1 MQTKILNY
9 LPTGATPTIASAT
22 RRRNQRTLDAQV
34 QPYGCMK
41 IKVKWFVPFDFSAM
55 NMCRVLMFG
64 ALGLTIEVGMK
75 HTKLGSRVL
84 APLSPKHT
92 LMEFSFL

>member
-1 MQTKILNY
+1 MLNE
-9 LPTGATPTIASAT
+9 LWSSSGIVIVVTFRVMKRIMKNPL
-22 RRRNQRTLDAQV
+22 NLV